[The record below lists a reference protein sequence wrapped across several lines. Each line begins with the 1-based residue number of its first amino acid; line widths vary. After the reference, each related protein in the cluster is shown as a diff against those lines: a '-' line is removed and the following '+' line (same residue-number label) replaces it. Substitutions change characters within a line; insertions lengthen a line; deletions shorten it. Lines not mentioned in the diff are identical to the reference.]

1 VTALGR
7 QLEQRVSSRGCSVGV
22 QIHPSSPRRALEL
35 KWMKEGVGRVEEAAR
50 PADLDRGQRR
60 RVSGRGYEANIGSDL
75 VLAAESL

>member
-1 VTALGR
+1 
-7 QLEQRVSSRGCSVGV
+7 
-22 QIHPSSPRRALEL
+22 
-35 KWMKEGVGRVEEAAR
+35 MKEGVGRVEEAAR